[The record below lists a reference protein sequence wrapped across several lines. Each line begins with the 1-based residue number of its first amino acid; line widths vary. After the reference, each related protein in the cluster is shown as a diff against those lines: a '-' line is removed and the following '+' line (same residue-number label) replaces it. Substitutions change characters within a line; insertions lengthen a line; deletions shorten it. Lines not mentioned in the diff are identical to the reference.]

1 MSAGPPGV
9 PARRPPSPEVGTR
22 YGALARK
29 DTGPEMRLR
38 RELHRRGMRYR
49 VDYRVPGLPRR
60 RVDIAFTR
68 SRVIVLVDGCFW
80 HHCPEHGVLPTTNQE
95 WWRWKFDV
103 NRTRDEDTNRRL
115 SELGWRVLRVWEHE
129 DVIEAA
135 DRIELVVRPAS
146 Q

>member
-1 MSAGPPGV
+1 MG
-9 PARRPPSPEVGTR
+9 AR
-22 YGALARK
+22 YAALARK
-29 DTGPEMRLR
+29 DTGPEVRLR
-38 RELHRRGMRYR
+38 KELHRRGMRYR

-68 SRVIVLVDGCFW
+68 ARLVVLVDGCFW

-103 NRTRDEDTNRRL
+103 NRTRDEDTDRRL
-115 SELGWRVLRVWEHE
+115 AELGWPVIRVWEHE
-129 DVIEAA
+129 DVTEAA
-135 DRIELVVRPAS
+135 DRIELALRPTA